1 MRCAGVDCDGGAVGD
16 DDAGQ
21 DHKLEDGDKSDFSGG
36 ISNLYICKGEP
47 GKVVEVEA
55 SGRKGDQASLT
66 QVVFRCFAIL
76 AILCLNIQILKSGL
90 GQLPGLHGKQVGGK
104 SFTSSLRCCI
114 IKKLTDTLVIVF
126 RPQPGWTRRS
136 LPHGDWEC

>member
-1 MRCAGVDCDGGAVGD
+1 MECDSCAVGD
-16 DDAGQ
+16 DAAAQ
-21 DHKLEDGDKSDFSGG
+21 DHKLEDGDKSDLSGG

-55 SGRKGDQASLT
+55 SGRKGNQASLT

-90 GQLPGLHGKQVGGK
+90 GQLPGLHGKQVEGK
-104 SFTSSLRCCI
+104 VL
-114 IKKLTDTLVIVF
+114 
-126 RPQPGWTRRS
+126 
-136 LPHGDWEC
+136 LPHYVVASSRS